1 MKYFYFLLIFI
12 MKTTVSCIHYFEN
25 FFYLGE
31 DISTQAQIIRDKNTK
46 QASFESKSADA
57 WTLYAGLSVDSID
70 LSTPI
75 LTGKGEGSFP
85 LDLPLDRRS
94 YFKWVTPQGA
104 VLLAERHLPIAGGF
118 NFRDLGGYKTQAGR
132 CVKWG
137 KIIRSDDLSNLTDA
151 DLNYLSNL
159 PLLTVIDYRSEE
171 EIKAAADKI
180 PSSVTTHLIN
190 SINPGN
196 ITSIALLKNMDS
208 TKLDGYMQQI
218 NVEFVTDSHAI
229 AQFRKVFDLLQNPTE
244 HVSLLYHC
252 TAGKDRTGMASA
264 LILYA
269 LGVDD
274 KTIMEDYLLSNQFI
288 KEKFEKYT
296 KTYPQ
301 FNDLF
306 IVKSEFLQAGLD
318 QINKQ
323 YGSVDNFLT
332 QQLKVDFEKIRNLY
346 LY

>member
-1 MKYFYFLLIFI
+1 
-12 MKTTVSCIHYFEN
+12 MKTLQAAYTTSKTSV
-25 FFYLGE
+25 YLGE
-31 DISTQAQIIRDKNTK
+31 DISTQARIIRDKNTK
-46 QASFESKSADA
+46 QASFESKSTDA
-57 WTLYAGLSVDSID
+57 WKLYAGLSVDSID

-75 LTGKGEGSFP
+75 LSGKGEGSFP
-85 LDLPLDRRS
+85 FDIPLDRRS

-104 VLLAERHLPIAGGF
+104 VLLAERHLPMAGGF

-132 CVKWG
+132 YIKWG
-137 KIIRSDDLSNLTDA
+137 KIIRSDDLSNLTEA
-151 DLNYLSNL
+151 DLNYLSSL

-171 EIKAAADKI
+171 EIKAAVDKI
-180 PSSVTTHLIN
+180 PSSVKAHLIS

-229 AQFRKVFDLLQNPTE
+229 GQFKKMFDLLQNPTD
-244 HVSLLYHC
+244 HVTLLYHC

-274 KTIMEDYLLSNQFI
+274 KTVMDDYLLSNQFI
-288 KEKFEKYT
+288 KEKFAKYT
-296 KTYPQ
+296 KAYPQ

-306 IVKSEFLQAGLD
+306 IVKPEFLQAGLD

-323 YGSVDNFLT
+323 YGNVDNFLT

>member
-1 MKYFYFLLIFI
+1 MRYFYFLLIFVMAAMQI
-12 MKTTVSCIHYFEN
+12 ACSTSKTS
-25 FFYLGE
+25 FYSGE

-46 QASFESKSADA
+46 QASFESKSTDS
-57 WTLYAGLSVDSID
+57 WKLYAGLSVDSID

-75 LTGKGEGSFP
+75 LTGKGAGSFP
-85 LDLPLDRRS
+85 LDIPLDRRS
-94 YFKWVTPQGA
+94 YFKWVTPQGTA
-104 VLLAERHLPIAGGF
+104 LLAERHLPMAGGF
-118 NFRDLGGYKTQAGR
+118 NFRDLGGYRTQAGR
-132 CVKWG
+132 YVKWG
-137 KIIRSDDLSNLTDA
+137 KIIRSDDFSTLTDA
-151 DLNYLSNL
+151 DLNYLSSL

-171 EIKAAADKI
+171 EIKAAVDKI
-180 PSSVTTHLIN
+180 PSSVKTHLIS

-196 ITSIALLKNMDS
+196 ITSISLLKNMDS
-208 TKLDGYMQQI
+208 TKLDEYMQQI

-229 AQFRKVFDLLQNPTE
+229 AQFRKMFELLQNPTD

-274 KTIMEDYLLSNQFI
+274 KTVMEDYLLSNQFI

-296 KTYPQ
+296 KAYPQ

-306 IVKSEFLQAGLD
+306 IVKPEFLQAGLD

-323 YGSVDNFLT
+323 YGSVESFLT
-332 QQLKVDFEKIRNLY
+332 QQLKVDIEKFRNLY